1 MNPAGVEDWM
11 WERQSRETQIR
22 WVALGHTQSPS
33 PPMGPADPGELA
45 RVTPERWAWAAQ
57 QVDAYNAHVPEPPPS
72 PPPVVDVPPP
82 PYGLPCPQCGTRLG
96 LQRLA

>member
-1 MNPAGVEDWM
+1 MNPAGVPEWM
-11 WERQSRETQIR
+11 WERVDRQTQIR
-22 WVALGHTQSPS
+22 WLALGHTQSP
-33 PPMGPADPGELA
+33 APGELA
-45 RVTPERWAWAAQ
+45 SISPERWKWAEF